1 MAVTTLIPWITK
13 SLLENEKANVYEF
26 VAKPGE
32 KTEMHEHPD
41 YIVYPLTDSRIRF
54 TFRDG
59 RTEVAEFRKGE
70 PKFREGHW
78 HAVENIGNQESRIL
92 VIDLKK

>member
-1 MAVTTLIPWITK
+1 MAVTTSIPWITK
-13 SLLENEKANVYEF
+13 LLLENERASVYEF

-41 YIVYPLTDSRIRF
+41 YIVYPLNDSRIRF
-54 TFRDG
+54 TFKDG
-59 RTEVAEFRKGE
+59 RTEVGEFRKGE

-78 HAVENIGNQESRIL
+78 HTVENVGKQEARVL